1 SHSAQQ
7 TEAQALAGWHD
18 WIAGLDRLGLD
29 ADRRA
34 LRLAVDDLEWQWEG
48 NTLMLRFGLGA
59 GSFATVVLRELVREA

>member
-1 SHSAQQ
+1 
-7 TEAQALAGWHD
+7 GWHD